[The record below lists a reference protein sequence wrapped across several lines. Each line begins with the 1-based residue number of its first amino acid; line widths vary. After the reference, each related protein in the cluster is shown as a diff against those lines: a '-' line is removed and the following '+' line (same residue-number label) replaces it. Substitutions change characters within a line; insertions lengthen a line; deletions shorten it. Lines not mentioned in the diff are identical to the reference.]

1 MKKKNFVLEEN
12 VKKFTRNKIVYFLT
26 EDEEFAIRIKILEL
40 GYTSISEV
48 ARKINYNP
56 THLAGVI
63 AREKGYSKSIHEKL
77 KSIGIDVVR
86 IYD

>member
-48 ARKINYNP
+48 ARKINYKP
-56 THLAGVI
+56 THLADVI